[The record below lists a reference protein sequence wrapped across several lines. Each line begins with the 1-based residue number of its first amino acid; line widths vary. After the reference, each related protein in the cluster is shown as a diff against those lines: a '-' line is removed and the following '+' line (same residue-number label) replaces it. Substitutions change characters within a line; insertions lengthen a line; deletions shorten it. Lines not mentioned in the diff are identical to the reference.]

1 MPLTSQRTS
10 PSVLLTQRY
19 RENHLHISNRPGNCS
34 AKTPLLRRRLYKCQ
48 TRVPTS
54 NLKPAFPPRAL

>member
-19 RENHLHISNRPGNCS
+19 KENHLHISNRAGNFS
-34 AKTPLLRRRLYKCQ
+34 VKTPLLQGKLYKGQ
-48 TRVPTS
+48 T
-54 NLKPAFPPRAL
+54 